1 MYRFQFLR
9 FVSIILATSFIF
21 AQDPK
26 PITAAPT
33 AEDALPPA
41 ILGKAGPPAG
51 KAVQYVPQDSATT
64 GYLALPKGEGPHG
77 AVILIHEWNGLGDRV
92 RQVADALAAEGYV
105 ALAADLYS
113 GKVGTNR
120 DENMELVQQARAN
133 PEAMITNLDHAARFL
148 RARSDVSGKIATIGW
163 CFGGGVALSYA
174 IGGENHQ
181 GTAMFYGRL
190 LEDPEDMKKVHH
202 EVYGTFAEMDRGI
215 PPDKV
220 NAFVEALRS
229 AGIPNDIHIYDEVR
243 HGFWLWVDRDPQ
255 VNTEPALSAWQ
266 RLKSYLNRTVGSKKD

>member
-215 PPDKV
+215 PPEKV

>member
-41 ILGKAGPPAG
+41 ILGKAGPPTG

-215 PPDKV
+215 PPEKV